1 MIISRTALSPGRSL
15 RSLAHRA
22 MTENHNVGRHDRLGG
37 PIHEYQQVA

>member
-1 MIISRTALSPGRSL
+1 MIISRTALSPG